1 MAAAL
6 AIFAAA
12 VVFVAWW
19 AGVWGRSVAWAVIG
33 SVLLSPAIW
42 ALVLLILGR
51 HPDKPRR

>member
-1 MAAAL
+1 VL
-6 AIFAAA
+6 
-12 VVFVAWW
+12 
-19 AGVWGRSVAWAVIG
+19 WAVIG